1 MKYHRAGGLN
11 NRHLFS
17 HSRGGQKSKIKVSAD
32 FVSGEDSLSGLQMT
46 AFLACAHM
54 AFPKCVQ
61 LGLGVGVQGE
71 SKISGVSSDKGANPV
86 RSEAHSYDLI
96 EPSLLP

>member
-1 MKYHRAGGLN
+1 MKYHRTGGLN

-17 HSRGGQKSKIKVSAD
+17 HSSGGQKSKIKVSAD
-32 FVSGEDSLSGLQMT
+32 LVSGEDSHSGLQMA

-61 LGLGVGVQGE
+61 LGLGVGVQG
-71 SKISGVSSDKGANPV
+71 GA
-86 RSEAHSYDLI
+86 RSLV
-96 EPSLLP
+96 SLLVRMLIL

>member
-1 MKYHRAGGLN
+1 MKYHRTGGLN
-11 NRHLFS
+11 NSYLFS
-17 HSRGGQKSKIKVSAD
+17 HSCGGQKSKIKVSAD
-32 FVSGEDSLSGLQMT
+32 LVSGEDSLSGLQMT

-61 LGLGVGVQGE
+61 LGLGVGVQEE
-71 SKISGVSSDKGANPV
+71 SKIFGVSSDRDANPV
-86 RSEAHSYDLI
+86 RSEAHPYDLI